1 MIMKSFLN
9 VSILCLVVAS
19 VSLAQEVRYAPLT
32 TFAYTPLVEEKP
44 AESRATQTTTE
55 PTFEAITSRSQR
67 IYVEES
73 PPMPGLPPVAGMV
86 TLKVET
92 VKDPML
98 PAPVPAAVP
107 STSKR
112 VAPSLEEDSYICFV
126 SATVYDKSRTLL
138 KFRLGSIDS
147 PEVTA
152 WSNIDFN
159 HLRGLSGFEAKGTSA
174 KPRSYAF
181 LLGIGDESSKAS
193 DGSVVKIPK
202 IPSGKPAF
210 IVSSK
215 KPNAEAIIFLQD
227 IHALYRSE
235 GKKMEQATL
244 AAAKA
249 EAEQRAA
256 LIANP
261 PKPKDITIRFW
272 KPNTSNPK

>member
-1 MIMKSFLN
+1 MKHFFAMSL
-9 VSILCLVVAS
+9 LCIAFAS
-19 VSLAQEVRYAPLT
+19 ASLAQEVRYAPLT
-32 TFAYTPLVEEKP
+32 TTAFMPVVVEMP
-44 AESRATQTTTE
+44 ASQALSAPPAPKFR
-55 PTFEAITSRSQR
+55 AITSHSQR

-98 PAPVPAAVP
+98 PAPAPVAVP
-107 STSKR
+107 SRSKR
-112 VAPSLEEDSYICFV
+112 ATPSSEEDSYFCFV

-138 KFRLGSIDS
+138 RFHLSGSDAT
-147 PEVTA
+147 EVTA

-159 HLRGLSGFEAKGTSA
+159 QLRSLSRFEAKGTTA
-174 KPRSYAF
+174 KMRHYELAF
-181 LLGIGDESSKAS
+181 GIGDESSEA
-193 DGSVVKIPK
+193 SVVKIPK
-202 IPSGKPAF
+202 IPSGKPGF
-210 IVSSK
+210 LISSK
-215 KPNAEAIIFLQD
+215 KPSAAALMFLQD

-235 GKKMEQATL
+235 GKKLAQATF

-249 EAEQRAA
+249 ERERRAA

-272 KPNTSNPK
+272 KPEATSSQSFPL

>member
-1 MIMKSFLN
+1 MKRFFTA
-9 VSILCLVVAS
+9 SIFCLVFAAVGM
-19 VSLAQEVRYAPLT
+19 AQEVRYAPLT
-32 TFAYTPLVEEKP
+32 TTASIPVVVEMP
-44 AESRATQTTTE
+44 TSRALSVPPAPKFQ
-55 PTFEAITSRSQR
+55 AITSHSQR

-98 PAPVPAAVP
+98 PAPAPAAVP
-107 STSKR
+107 GKSER
-112 VAPSLEEDSYICFV
+112 VTPSQAEDTYLCFV

-138 KFRLGSIDS
+138 RFHLSGSEAT
-147 PEVTA
+147 EVTA

-159 HLRGLSGFEAKGTSA
+159 QLRSLSRFEATGATA
-174 KPRSYAF
+174 KTRHYELAF
-181 LLGIGDESSKAS
+181 GIGDESSKGR
-193 DGSVVKIPK
+193 DGNVVKIPK

-210 IVSSK
+210 LITSK
-215 KPNAEAIIFLQD
+215 KPSAAAITFLQD

-235 GKKMEQATL
+235 GKKLAQATL

-249 EAEQRAA
+249 EAERRAA

-272 KPNTSNPK
+272 KPSESSTK